1 MGTVLD
7 CRRCRWLNGSRR
19 HRCGGARLG
28 GLPRLGVQG
37 RLENLGL
44 FTTVTGSTVTTV
56 TGSTATTVTGSTAT
70 KTLHIKIDE
79 ALRNPIPLT
88 RGRKV
93 TKNK

>member
-56 TGSTATTVTGSTAT
+56 TGSTATKHHPA
-70 KTLHIKIDE
+70 LQIKIDE
-79 ALRNPIPLT
+79 TLRNPIPLT

-93 TKNK
+93 SKNK

>member
-28 GLPRLGVQG
+28 SLPRLGVQG

-56 TGSTATTVTGSTAT
+56 TGSTATKNNPA
-70 KTLHIKIDE
+70 LQIKIDE